1 RRAEPGLDGSLRGP
15 AAPAAR
21 AGRAA
26 LPLQHAGRRAAA
38 DPQRPAPRRRDARPP
53 DPVPAPFAAARRGR
67 PVNARRRARA
77 RHRLPRDPEDPH
89 GPAPGSADRRPGIAA
104 RHAAAA
110 DDAADAGRE
119 RDQARPR
126 AAYRRRHRLDPR
138 APRRRGRR
146 RQRPRRRRWRARQQ
160 RGRQR
165 HRPEERARAPAAAL
179 RRARRACGGGELP
192 RRRRRHD
199 HRPRR
204 ARGGPRMNNDR
215 TWTAIVA
222 EDEALLRDALVEG
235 LRVAWP
241 ELEVLAECEDGAS
254 ALEALAEH
262 QPDIAFLDIRM
273 PGLTG
278 LEVAASLADT
288 SPRTQVVFITAYDQ
302 YAIEAF
308 EQGAIDYLLKPI
320 TPERLAA
327 TVDRLQMRASGDAE
341 ALAALVAKLEDAL
354 AGRAADARPP
364 LTWLTA
370 SAGRETR
377 LVLVDDVAY
386 FRAADKYTT
395 VVTAEG
401 EALLRTPIRELL
413 TLLDPS
419 VFKQV
424 HRSTIVNLRAVAAVT
439 RDDAGRGTLRLKS
452 RPETLA
458 VSQPYMGLFRNM

>member
-1 RRAEPGLDGSLRGP
+1 
-15 AAPAAR
+15 
-21 AGRAA
+21 
-26 LPLQHAGRRAAA
+26 
-38 DPQRPAPRRRDARPP
+38 
-53 DPVPAPFAAARRGR
+53 AAARRGSA
-67 PVNARRRARA
+67 VHARRRARA
-77 RHRLPRDPEDPH
+77 RDRLPRDPQDPH
-89 GPAPGSADRRPGIAA
+89 GPAPAGADRRARIAA

-110 DDAADAGRE
+110 DDAADPGRE
-119 RDQARPR
+119 RDQAWPR
-126 AAYRRRHRLDPR
+126 AAHQRRHRLDPR
-138 APRRRGRR
+138 APRRRQRRGDRGRR
-146 RQRPRRRRWRARQQ
+146 RQRPRRRQHRW
-160 RGRQR
+160 QR

-204 ARGGPRMNNDR
+204 LRGGRRMNNDR
-215 TWTAIVA
+215 NWTAIVA

-262 QPDIAFLDIRM
+262 QPDIAFLDFRM

-288 SPRTQVVFITAYDQ
+288 SPRTQVVVITAYDQ
-302 YAIEAF
+302 SAIEAI

-327 TVDRLQMRASGDAE
+327 TVDRLQMRASGGGE

-386 FRAADKYTT
+386 FRAADKYT
-395 VVTAEG
+395 
-401 EALLRTPIRELL
+401 
-413 TLLDPS
+413 
-419 VFKQV
+419 
-424 HRSTIVNLRAVAAVT
+424 
-439 RDDAGRGTLRLKS
+439 
-452 RPETLA
+452 
-458 VSQPYMGLFRNM
+458 